1 MAPPYH
7 PDPHK
12 NLGRWPTSPFWLA
25 VQKADFFGEGTPAIR
40 ERKNQGNLKLICQ
53 MLAGCST
60 TAAAYLAG
68 ALPEW
73 DDGANFLSWF
83 YTWMEE
89 YLHEKG
95 KTFDELTHW
104 KRIRLG
110 MVEEITAYVA

>member
-1 MAPPYH
+1 LRHTIPPH
-7 PDPHK
+7 DK

-68 ALPEW
+68 ALPEE
-73 DDGANFLSWF
+73 DDGANFPSWF
-83 YTWMEE
+83 YDWMVA
-89 YLHEKG
+89 YLQG
-95 KTFDELTHW
+95 KSTTFETATRD
-104 KRIRLG
+104 KRIKLG
-110 MVEEITAYVA
+110 ISDVGFTPAA